1 MEDQNILL
9 EKILELNAT
18 FTQCCICT
26 KMKATLTCDAC
37 DTPCCLLCVKT
48 SLLMIRYE
56 PELFRYHYSNTT
68 IKRCPTCF
76 KERRTH
82 KDIQIDSL
90 AKKLNLLNNK

>member
-26 KMKATLTCDAC
+26 KMKATLTC
-37 DTPCCLLCVKT
+37 LLCVKT

-56 PELFRYHYSNTT
+56 PELFRYHYLNTT